1 MLTSIDETP
10 LTRKQKLLLY
20 SGGVC
25 PRLTWP
31 LLIQEFPT
39 TWMDRQVDSL
49 VTCYLKK
56 WSGLGRSGN
65 VALLYLPRSLGG
77 QNLPCLSTL
86 HKRLQVS
93 RQCQFL
99 TSQDSC
105 VRFLADRGLQR
116 EQHLTRRKFRPAEVA
131 REALSVSPGGSRKS
145 LVRIS
150 KVLVSEEVNSALISD
165 LQGLQ
170 RQGQMSRRT
179 DRYNLRHDSILKTLA
194 STIKQ
199 AIPPT
204 STLTADT
211 NDSYSFPLHI
221 TATDL
226 RPDLVWWDD
235 SHRSLYMAELTVCFE
250 TNFEEAA
257 RRKSAKYDHLV
268 EQAKD
273 KGYSTELILLQVGFR
288 GVPDLPGFEK
298 LAKILNFHRKE
309 LTKLLEE
316 SSWLALVGSFSIWC
330 SRNRR
335 P

>member
-1 MLTSIDETP
+1 M
-10 LTRKQKLLLY
+10 K
-20 SGGVC
+20 
-25 PRLTWP
+25 
-31 LLIQEFPT
+31 
-39 TWMDRQVDSL
+39 
-49 VTCYLKK
+49 
-56 WSGLGRSGN
+56 
-65 VALLYLPRSLGG
+65 
-77 QNLPCLSTL
+77 
-86 HKRLQVS
+86 
-93 RQCQFL
+93 
-99 TSQDSC
+99 
-105 VRFLADRGLQR
+105 
-116 EQHLTRRKFRPAEVA
+116 
-131 REALSVSPGGSRKS
+131 
-145 LVRIS
+145 IS

-179 DRYNLRHDSILKTLA
+179 DPICAPIWARVVQTLPDEQMKFALNAAVDVLPHNANLHLWKKREDSSCPLCHENQSLLHILNNCSVARDARRYNLRHDSILKTLA

-199 AIPPT
+199 AIAPT

-273 KGYSTELILLQVGFR
+273 KGYSTELILLQVGSR

-316 SSWLALVGSFSIWC
+316 SSRLALVGSFSIWC